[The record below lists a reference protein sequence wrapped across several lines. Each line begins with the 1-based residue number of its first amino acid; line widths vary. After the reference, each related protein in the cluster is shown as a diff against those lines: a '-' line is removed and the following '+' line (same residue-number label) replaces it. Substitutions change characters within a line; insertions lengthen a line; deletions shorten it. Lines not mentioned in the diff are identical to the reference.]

1 MNKLKK
7 NINQPFIVFELHSFD
22 VHLGKKNMSA
32 LILSGSTVERF
43 KEEFINQYTSLRV
56 IL

>member
-7 NINQPFIVFELHSFD
+7 NINQPFIVFELHSFE

-32 LILSGSTVERF
+32 LILSGSTVQCLKKLSDQKSF
-43 KEEFINQYTSLRV
+43 SQ
-56 IL
+56 